1 MGASFSH
8 KLVADAGPYLAQPAH
23 CTKDRSAARIPTT
36 ESRSAMRLSSLCA
49 ALAAAILPLAA
60 ANAQQQVTKSTASG
74 FFIGLGLEGD
84 GLTTNQGGATTESGS
99 GGGLELGYGFNKRW
113 SLYGELSGA
122 QMNASGGDTY
132 SLAHLDLGARVHFRA
147 GPNVVVPFLQ
157 FGLAGRAV
165 AADVNGSTVSGS
177 GGGLSLGGGLNA
189 HFTPSVAFSG
199 AVTWTVGTF
208 DTFRVDNQTVAGS
221 SIDATTA
228 RVHLGIIWFPH

>member
-1 MGASFSH
+1 M
-8 KLVADAGPYLAQPAH
+8 
-23 CTKDRSAARIPTT
+23 
-36 ESRSAMRLSSLCA
+36 
-49 ALAAAILPLAA
+49 
-60 ANAQQQVTKSTASG
+60 
-74 FFIGLGLEGD
+74 
-84 GLTTNQGGATTESGS
+84 
-99 GGGLELGYGFNKRW
+99 
-113 SLYGELSGA
+113 
-122 QMNASGGDTY
+122 
-132 SLAHLDLGARVHFRA
+132 DLGARVHFRA

-157 FGLAGRAV
+157 SGLAGRAV

-199 AVTWTVGTF
+199 AVMWTVGTF